1 MKVVPYAER
10 YKQDFIDLNQGL
22 IETLFE
28 MEPED
33 YITLE
38 HIGALVEQ
46 GAQVFFAVNEEDT
59 VLACCM
65 VAPKGN
71 DEWEIEKFAARNLGT
86 GTGAGTGCLK
96 ACMEYAWE
104 QGAKRLL
111 IVSNTKCE
119 RAVALYRK
127 YGFQEIPVGSLE
139 IPYQRVDIVFEMTR
153 ESFDEIKQN
162 G

>member
-10 YKQDFIDLNQGL
+10 YKQDFIDLNQGW

-46 GAQVFFAVNEEDT
+46 GAQVFFAVNEEDA

-65 VAPKGN
+65 VAPEGN
-71 DEWEIEKFAARNLGT
+71 DE
-86 GTGAGTGCLK
+86 
-96 ACMEYAWE
+96 
-104 QGAKRLL
+104 
-111 IVSNTKCE
+111 
-119 RAVALYRK
+119 
-127 YGFQEIPVGSLE
+127 
-139 IPYQRVDIVFEMTR
+139 
-153 ESFDEIKQN
+153 
-162 G
+162 